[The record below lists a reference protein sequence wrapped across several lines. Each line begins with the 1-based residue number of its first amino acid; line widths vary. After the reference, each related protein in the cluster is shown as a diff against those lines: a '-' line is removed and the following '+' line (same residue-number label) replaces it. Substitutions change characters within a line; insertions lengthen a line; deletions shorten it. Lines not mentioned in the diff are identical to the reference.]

1 MTQELTDKGGQQQ
14 AEQQQQQDLQQEEG
28 QHDSQQPLQQ
38 EGVINTP
45 TSTEQQ
51 AQNIVPPRLE
61 ITTDASVLQTPQKED
76 LSRKRD
82 RETPLTSS
90 INQGEKRQRLNDF
103 SEEDIAIRQAL
114 GMGPPSREAS
124 ASSFQQEQDRTM
136 GGEVSSSSQQ
146 KEGQVSIKQQ
156 FIDIKRRNDPIKIQ
170 LYNHLLN
177 MAPTNQQRLMSAF
190 DVGEGKMIMSHFMPT
205 TLHPQSAS
213 DYLRTNLEVMAKDI
227 HPMDKIELHKQTGEM
242 VYASLAD
249 ETLENYKLKSSLNA
263 TASQLELEKASSQ
276 AKDNRI
282 RSLEDIIIEIG
293 HDPKD
298 ISGIQEILKL
308 RDADM
313 ASMRKKIKIPAT
325 IHPQT
330 DEVAQQ
336 RHEKDSTDLLISIYK
351 QLVQA
356 QEKLGESEAAKVAL
370 QASLKQREEG

>member
-1 MTQELTDKGGQQQ
+1 
-14 AEQQQQQDLQQEEG
+14 
-28 QHDSQQPLQQ
+28 
-38 EGVINTP
+38 
-45 TSTEQQ
+45 
-51 AQNIVPPRLE
+51 
-61 ITTDASVLQTPQKED
+61 
-76 LSRKRD
+76 
-82 RETPLTSS
+82 
-90 INQGEKRQRLNDF
+90 
-103 SEEDIAIRQAL
+103 
-114 GMGPPSREAS
+114 
-124 ASSFQQEQDRTM
+124 
-136 GGEVSSSSQQ
+136 
-146 KEGQVSIKQQ
+146 
-156 FIDIKRRNDPIKIQ
+156 
-170 LYNHLLN
+170 

-205 TLHPQSAS
+205 ALQPQSAS

-293 HDPKD
+293 HGPKD

-313 ASMRKKIKIPAT
+313 AAMRKKIKLPAI
-325 IHPQT
+325 IHPQK

-336 RHEKDSTDLLISIYK
+336 RHEQDTTNLLISIYK

-356 QEKLGESEAAKVAL
+356 QEKLGESEATQAAL
-370 QASLKQREEG
+370 QAALKQREEGQTSQPPPQIINLEETAPITAPPPQ